1 MEETDDIKLLKEC
14 DAGVQMA
21 ISSIDEVLEKISDD
35 QLKELLEESREHH
48 EKLAKEIRHQLIAAD
63 SSGKEPNLMAKGM
76 SWIKTNVMIEMSD
89 RSTESVV
96 ADLITDGCNM
106 GIKSLYR
113 YQNQYS
119 QAKHSAKEINRRLI
133 DIEEQ
138 LRHDMQKYL

>member
-1 MEETDDIKLLKEC
+1 M
-14 DAGVQMA
+14 
-21 ISSIDEVLEKISDD
+21 
-35 QLKELLEESREHH
+35 
-48 EKLAKEIRHQLIAAD
+48 IAAD
-63 SSGKEPNLMAKGM
+63 SSGKKPNLMAKGM

-119 QAKHSAKEINRRLI
+119 QAKHSAKEISRRLI

>member
-96 ADLITDGCNM
+96 ADLITDGC
-106 GIKSLYR
+106 ISLPKPIQSGKAQCKRDQQTFDRYR
-113 YQNQYS
+113 RTAS
-119 QAKHSAKEINRRLI
+119 P
-133 DIEEQ
+133 
-138 LRHDMQKYL
+138 

>member
-96 ADLITDGCNM
+96 ADLIRWM
-106 GIKSLYR
+106 
-113 YQNQYS
+113 
-119 QAKHSAKEINRRLI
+119 
-133 DIEEQ
+133 
-138 LRHDMQKYL
+138 

>member
-1 MEETDDIKLLKEC
+1 MNCLLRSTDGGSLLQAFH
-14 DAGVQMA
+14 DVRG
-21 ISSIDEVLEKISDD
+21 S
-35 QLKELLEESREHH
+35 LLII
-48 EKLAKEIRHQLIAAD
+48 LL
-63 SSGKEPNLMAKGM
+63 AKGM

-89 RSTESVV
+89 RTTESVV

-119 QAKHSAKEINRRLI
+119 QAKHSAKEISRRLI

-138 LRHDMQKYL
+138 LRQDMQKYL